1 MLPVLSKIDC
11 IFEYIYDERG
21 RPTGQ
26 TKDILTINPT
36 HFITTAK
43 FGGRTKKK
51 RNIDIILIYTLNLKI
66 NVLKLIAN
74 THLKKKRKNY
84 YANNKQ

>member
-11 IFEYIYDERG
+11 IFEYVYDERE

-26 TKDILTINPT
+26 TKDVLAINST

-43 FGGRTKKK
+43 YGGKMKKK
-51 RNIDIILIYTLNLKI
+51 RNTDITLIYTLNLKI
-66 NVLKLIAN
+66 NVLKLRAN
-74 THLKKKRKNY
+74 KHLKKKRKKY